1 MKPEKQQLI
10 HDLLGDDRRREATLL
25 AGARIL
31 RRRRLWRVGSRGLV
45 FVLLPALAGLWFE
58 RTTNP
63 KPQVETPAMAAVP
76 PPPSQ
81 PQAFTDEQ
89 LLALFP
95 NTPVGLI
102 TLPDG
107 RKRLIFPHPSDEQK
121 FLVHL

>member
-10 HDLLGDDRRREATLL
+10 HDLLGDDENRGPTLL
-25 AGARIL
+25 AGSLIL
-31 RRRRLWRVGSRGLV
+31 RRRRHWRVGSRVLA

-58 RTTNP
+58 RTYSP
-63 KPQVETPAMAAVP
+63 KPQIQTPAQAAVP

-81 PQAFTDEQ
+81 PQAYTDEQ

-95 NTPVGLI
+95 NTPVGLV

-107 RKRLIFPHPSDEQK
+107 RKRLIFPHPGDEQK